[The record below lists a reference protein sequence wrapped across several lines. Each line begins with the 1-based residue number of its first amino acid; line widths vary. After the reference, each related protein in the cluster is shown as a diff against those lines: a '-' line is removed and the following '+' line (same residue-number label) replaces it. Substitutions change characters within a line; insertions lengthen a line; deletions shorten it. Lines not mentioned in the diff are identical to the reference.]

1 MFWRVY
7 DGITTGL
14 LALAGFVMFALAI
27 VNAGMRYFLDQPL
40 IWGEEVSRYAMIWGT
55 MLGLALAYRAGQH
68 VAITLLVD
76 SLPRAWVMGLRLASH
91 LLSLGTALVLWQAG
105 SVLVE
110 RLGFMAAPSSGV
122 AMGGVYAAMPVA
134 AVMLAIEV
142 LRLLVAD
149 TRQLMAGRG
158 A

>member
-40 IWGEEVSRYAMIWGT
+40 IWGEEISRYAMVWGT
-55 MLGLALAYRAGQH
+55 MLGVALAYRAGQH
-68 VAITLLVD
+68 VAITLLVE

-91 LLSLGTALVLWQAG
+91 LLSLGTAWVLWRAG

-110 RLGFMAAPSSGV
+110 RLGFMAAPSSGI
-122 AMGGVYAAMPVA
+122 AMGWVYAALPA
-134 AVMLAIEV
+134 AAILLTVEV
-142 LRLLVAD
+142 LRLLFAD
-149 TRQLMAGRG
+149 ARGLLAGRR